1 MSRKEFM
8 EELAMRLRELPAE
21 EREDALRYYE
31 SYFDEAGPE
40 QEQLVLD
47 ELGSAEKVASQI
59 IQDFYGEKKTKE
71 QTAESHSSGI
81 YVTNKGLSGGSLV
94 VAILI
99 AILTFP
105 IWISILATAFG
116 LLMGFFGATIGITV
130 GFGVGGVGCLI
141 GGVAAFV
148 IGVIKSVAVPVVG
161 AGMIAMGLI
170 IFGVGCLMIAVAGG
184 MVKLAIWL
192 VKSVVSLLSRV
203 FHGKRGNAV

>member
-1 MSRKEFM
+1 VSRKEFM

-141 GGVAAFV
+141 GGLAAFV

-192 VKSVVSLLSRV
+192 VKSVVNLLSRV